1 MKSKKRKGLLAGCL
15 RSLKVV
21 WKAAPGILLLHC
33 CFTILHGLSWTLQVV
48 FAQRFFDS
56 AEQMVTQGTG
66 YSGCMLALVAMILAY
81 ALSQVMNGV
90 DNCHSRILNL
100 HVTKYVN
107 LQIFRKIDTLSCA
120 AFEDTQKLDQLNKA
134 MNGGENLMWIAV
146 VLTDSIFFYTTY
158 FLSMGAYLFTLK
170 PILCVSILLVFL
182 PSLCSNFIQLRT
194 FRHLEDLSAPIRRE
208 CDYYEQCAADLKDTR
223 ILGITGYFRNLFSGA
238 LRQLNRLVFRAQ
250 LKKSM
255 VDLSMKVITTI
266 GYGGILLM
274 IVVLVMRQEI
284 SVGAFVAVLASII
297 SLFDF
302 MEEVISQRIGW
313 ASENAAALENYLD
326 FMDEPSQPRPTGPM
340 PQNADIQL
348 KDLSYRYPFANR
360 NALNNIHLTIRHGET
375 VAIVGENGSGKSTL
389 CRILLGLYPP
399 TRGEL
404 TIGGKPAETI
414 DRQRDSAIFQ
424 NYNRYH
430 MTLREN
436 LHMSCTQRQAT
447 EEALLPICAEA
458 GVDLQNGS
466 FDQGL
471 DTMLGREFDGAEL
484 SGGQWQ
490 RVAIGRGLFR
500 PSDFIVLD
508 EPTSAIDPLQETRLY
523 QEFMGICR
531 DKTAVIVTHRLGSVK
546 IADRIVVLKDGCL
559 AEEGTHEEL
568 MALGGEYKRMFDA
581 QSQWYV

>member
-1 MKSKKRKGLLAGCL
+1 MKSRKRKGLLAGCL

-21 WKAAPGILLLHC
+21 WEAAPGILLLHC

-66 YSGCMLALVAMILAY
+66 YSGCMLSLLAMILAY

-90 DNCHSRILNL
+90 DNCHARILNL

-134 MNGGENLMWIAV
+134 VNGGENLMWIAA
-146 VLTDSIFFYTTY
+146 VLTDSVFFYTTY
-158 FLSMGAYLFTLK
+158 FLSMGTYLFTLK

-208 CDYYEQCAADLKDTR
+208 CDYYEKCAADLKDTR
-223 ILGITGYFRNLFSGA
+223 ILGVTGYFKNLFSGA

-250 LKKSM
+250 LKKSA
-255 VDLSMKVITTI
+255 VNLAMKVITTI

-284 SVGAFVAVLASII
+284 SVGAFAAVLASII
-297 SLFDF
+297 SLFGF
-302 MEEVISQRIGW
+302 MEEVIYERIGW
-313 ASENAAALENYLD
+313 ASENVAALENYLD
-326 FMDEPSQPRPTGPM
+326 FMDEPSQPCPTGPM

-360 NALNNIHLTIRHGET
+360 NALNKINLTIRHGET

-399 TRGEL
+399 TQGEL
-404 TIGGKPAETI
+404 TIGGNPAETI
-414 DRQRDSAIFQ
+414 DWQRNSAIFQ

-523 QEFMGICR
+523 QEFMEICR
-531 DKTAVIVTHRLGSVK
+531 DKTAVIVTHRLGSIK
-546 IADRIVVLKDGCL
+546 IADRIVVLKDGYL
-559 AEEGTHEEL
+559 VEEGTHAEL
-568 MALGGEYKRMFDA
+568 MALDGEYKRMFDA
-581 QSQWYV
+581 QSQWYA

>member
-1 MKSKKRKGLLAGCL
+1 LAGCL

-21 WKAAPGILLLHC
+21 WKAAPRILLLHC
-33 CFTILHGLSWTLQVV
+33 CFTILHGLSWTFQVM
-48 FAQRFFDS
+48 FTQRFFDS
-56 AEQMVTQGTG
+56 AEQMVTQRTG
-66 YSGCMLALVAMILAY
+66 YSGCMLSLLAMILAY
-81 ALSQVMNGV
+81 ALAQVMNGV
-90 DNCHSRILNL
+90 DNCHARILNL
-100 HVTKYVN
+100 HVNKYVN
-107 LQIFRKIDTLSCA
+107 LQFFRKIDTLSCA
-120 AFEDTQKLDQLNKA
+120 SFEDTQKLDQLNKA
-134 MNGGENLMWIAV
+134 VNGGENLMWIAI
-146 VLTDSIFFYTTY
+146 VLTDSIFFYTIY

-170 PILCVSILLVFL
+170 PILCVCILLVFI
-182 PSLCSNFIQLRT
+182 PSLCSNFLQLRT
-194 FRHLEDLSAPIRRE
+194 FRHYEDLSAPIRRE

-223 ILGITGYFRNLFSGA
+223 ILGVTGYFRNLFSGT
-238 LRQLNRLVFRAQ
+238 LRQLNRLLFRAQ

-255 VDLSMKVITTI
+255 VNLVMNVITTI

-274 IVVLVMRQEI
+274 VVVLVMRQEI
-284 SVGAFVAVLASII
+284 SVGAFAAVLASIV
-297 SLFDF
+297 SLFNF
-302 MEEVISQRIGW
+302 MEEVISERIGW
-313 ASENAAALENYLD
+313 ASENVAALENYLD
-326 FMDEPSQPRPTGPM
+326 FMDESSQPSPTEPM

-348 KDLSYRYPFANR
+348 NDLSYRYPFAKQ
-360 NALNNIHLTIRHGET
+360 NALNNIHLIIRHGET

-399 TRGEL
+399 TQGEV
-404 TIGGKPAETI
+404 TIGGKTAETI

-436 LHMSCTQRQAT
+436 LHISCTQRQPT

-458 GVDLQNGS
+458 GVDLQVGS

-523 QEFMGICR
+523 QEFMEICR

-568 MALGGEYKRMFDA
+568 MAIGGEYKRMFDA
-581 QSQWYV
+581 QSQWYG